1 MKMPISPHN
10 DAVQPRFDEER
21 ERPELSIV
29 MPCLNEVKTV
39 GTCIRKSQASL
50 ERLGLIGEVIVADNG
65 STDGSVELAKSL
77 GARVVHVSR
86 KGYGA
91 AISAGCRAA
100 RGRFILMGDSDDSYD
115 FSAIDGFVEKLRDG
129 WEIVWGSRFR
139 GRILPGAMPWL
150 NRYVGNPMLTAILRF
165 LFRIRLSDAHC
176 GMRAMSRRAFELLD
190 LQSPGMEINSEL
202 LIRASKL
209 GLRITEVP
217 VTLHPDGRG
226 RPPHLRPLHDGW
238 RNLKVLLVYSPIGLF
253 LVPGLVVFASGLAL
267 MIAQLFAPADRPL
280 ALFGLRLDFHWAIVG
295 STMAIVG
302 YQIVTVYFFAKI
314 YSVTHRIQ
322 EEDRVLSWGFRALTL
337 ERVLVI
343 AVVVGIIGL
352 VLDALVAAAWLRSG
366 FGPLLPGHTRLF
378 VAGST
383 LLALGIQTFFNA
395 FFFSI
400 LGDRYQRDYQE
411 SEALADAPSSR
422 T

>member
-1 MKMPISPHN
+1 MSTSPHEQT
-10 DAVQPRFDEER
+10 VEPRIPGDRRGDDLEF
-21 ERPELSIV
+21 SIV
-29 MPCLNEVKTV
+29 MPCLNEVRTV
-39 GTCIRKSQASL
+39 GTCILKAQASL
-50 ERLGLIGEVIVADNG
+50 RRLGVAGEVIVADNG
-65 STDGSVELAKSL
+65 STDGSVELASSL
-77 GARVVHVSR
+77 GARVVHVPR

-91 AISAGCRAA
+91 ALSAGCRAA

-115 FSAIDGFVEKLRDG
+115 FSEIDGFVGRLRDG

-139 GRILPGAMPWL
+139 GTIMPEAMPWL
-150 NRYVGNPMLTAILRF
+150 NRYVGNPLLTVILRL
-165 LFRIRLSDAHC
+165 LFGVRLSDAHC

-190 LQSPGMEINSEL
+190 LRSPGMEINSEL

-209 GLRITEVP
+209 GVRMTEVP
-217 VTLHPDGRG
+217 ITLHPDGRG

-253 LVPGLVVFASGLAL
+253 LVPGLLVFASGVAL
-267 MIAQLFAPADRPL
+267 MVGQLFAPADRPL
-280 ALFGLRLDFHWAIVG
+280 AFFGLRLDFHWAIVG

-322 EEDRVLSWGFRALTL
+322 EEDRVLSWGFRILTL
-337 ERVLVI
+337 ERVLVV

-352 VLDALVAAAWLRSG
+352 VLDAVVAAAWLRSG

-378 VAGST
+378 VLGST

-400 LGDRYQRDYQE
+400 LGDRYQREYQE
-411 SEALADAPSSR
+411 SEALADTSR
-422 T
+422 RGT